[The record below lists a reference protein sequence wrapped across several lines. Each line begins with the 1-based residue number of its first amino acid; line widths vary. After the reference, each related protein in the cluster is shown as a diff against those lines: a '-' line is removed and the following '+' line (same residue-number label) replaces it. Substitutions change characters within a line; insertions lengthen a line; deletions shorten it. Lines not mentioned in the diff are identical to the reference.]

1 MIENVDVPV
10 GKSGVWE
17 INKFSI
23 KREDVLMFNLRLA
36 RDGLAHRQVPE
47 GTYTRLVYDN
57 KEVVMSDTPAE
68 KYDHKWFVRK
78 STGKVLLAGLGLG
91 MVLNAV
97 ALKPEV
103 TKITVV
109 ELSSD
114 VINLCWDH
122 YKKKFGDKIELIQ
135 ADILEWKPPKGD
147 RIWDCAWFDI
157 WTDGNLENWEEYKLL
172 MRRYGRKAVYKDC
185 WMRNKLLR
193 MQREERRYA

>member
-1 MIENVDVPV
+1 MIENVDVPA
-10 GKSGVWE
+10 GKSGDWE
-17 INKFSI
+17 IKKFSI
-23 KREDVLMFNLRLA
+23 KKEDVWLFNLRLI
-36 RDGLAHRQVPE
+36 RDDEAHRQIPE
-47 GTYTRLVYDN
+47 GDYTQLVYDN

-68 KYDHKWFVRK
+68 KYDHKRFVRK

-103 TKITVV
+103 TKVTVI

-135 ADILEWKPPKGD
+135 SDILEWKPPKGD
-147 RIWDCAWFDI
+147 KIWDCAWFDI
-157 WTDGNLENWEEYKLL
+157 WNEGNTDNWEQYKLL
-172 MRRYGRKAVYKDC
+172 MRRYGRKAEYKDC
-185 WMRNKLLR
+185 WMRDELLR
-193 MQREERRYA
+193 QLREEKRYA